1 MQPESRCIVAS
12 VSSLDKSTYGFCGHK
27 CRMALRGSSAGASL
41 PSSPRFP
48 LQHFCRAKT
57 PQDFSARENQMMAR
71 KRTPAY
77 WRMPRTMTQSAL
89 ICTAEKRVC
98 PCQAKVVSLLD
109 KRTDILSARWLF
121 AAGRPAGHRPKG
133 GGTSFAR
140 PDGAAVVPA
149 GRFGV
154 LPACGSYLFQQSS
167 QCCTRPMALSQP
179 RKLRSRTSAVI
190 CGVYSL
196 SSVHCSRISSRS
208 CHTPVARP
216 AR

>member
-1 MQPESRCIVAS
+1 MALRGSSAGAS
-12 VSSLDKSTYGFCGHK
+12 LPSSPRFPLQHFCRAKTPQDFSARENQMMARKRTPAYWRMPRTMTQSALICTAEKRVCPCQAKVPSLDKSTYGFCGHK

-98 PCQAKVVSLLD
+98 PCQAKVFVKHS
-109 KRTDILSARWLF
+109 I
-121 AAGRPAGHRPKG
+121 
-133 GGTSFAR
+133 
-140 PDGAAVVPA
+140 
-149 GRFGV
+149 
-154 LPACGSYLFQQSS
+154 
-167 QCCTRPMALSQP
+167 
-179 RKLRSRTSAVI
+179 
-190 CGVYSL
+190 
-196 SSVHCSRISSRS
+196 
-208 CHTPVARP
+208 
-216 AR
+216 

>member
-1 MQPESRCIVAS
+1 MLP
-12 VSSLDKSTYGFCGHK
+12 SLDKSTYGFCGHK

-98 PCQAKVVSLLD
+98 PCQAKVLPFIIAGYGAFCNDFLRHAPFTLPLPGISPWEVLLII
-109 KRTDILSARWLF
+109 RFAVGFTAPLRRHGQWVPVR
-121 AAGRPAGHRPKG
+121 AAGAAAQPPMRASPAYPR
-133 GGTSFAR
+133 FA
-140 PDGAAVVPA
+140 GI
-149 GRFGV
+149 
-154 LPACGSYLFQQSS
+154 ACGAILTIRKAPPKNKAFPHTKSPSLDGKDFGLLFGS
-167 QCCTRPMALSQP
+167 
-179 RKLRSRTSAVI
+179 
-190 CGVYSL
+190 
-196 SSVHCSRISSRS
+196 
-208 CHTPVARP
+208 
-216 AR
+216 